1 MPPRYAYW
9 TIIAGGLPTAFRMT
23 EREELL
29 PTFKRIKQKHPDAEM
44 KYFAR
49 GRLWGSPEEARAE
62 SERLRAEADA
72 RRGRTTQR
80 GRAWRPGG
88 EHQDPRQKFKD
99 AKKVRN
105 QDRRQERFD
114 RRHKAGAPPS
124 GGDDAPSRPTSQST
138 GAPRTEWRD
147 RPRSDQPPQDSAR
160 PDRPRQD
167 DRGDRGFRGKPPVAR
182 DRPWND
188 RGPRTAR
195 PPASGGRPWSDRPP
209 QDSARPDRPRQDDR
223 GDRGFRGKPPVARDR
238 PWNDRGPRTA
248 RPPASGGR
256 PWSDRPPQ
264 DSGRQDRPF
273 RGTPTGGDNRRPS
286 TRPAP
291 RSGPKPGGSHGSPK
305 GSWAR
310 KPESKSRTSGPGGR
324 PPGKP
329 ARGGSDRGPAK
340 DRRRR

>member
-209 QDSARPDRPRQDDR
+209 QDS
-223 GDRGFRGKPPVARDR
+223 
-238 PWNDRGPRTA
+238 
-248 RPPASGGR
+248 
-256 PWSDRPPQ
+256 
-264 DSGRQDRPF
+264 GRQDRPF